1 MTRNEAT
8 YMRWLLGVILIFILA
23 ACASIGRPS
32 GGEYDY
38 TPPVYVKSNPA
49 IGSRNVTNTRLTID
63 FNENVQVEDVMT
75 KVVVSPAQKS
85 IPSITA
91 NGRRITVDI
100 RDTLLPNTTYTID
113 FSDAIRDLNE
123 GNVLDG
129 FAVDFSTGD
138 SIDSLRISGMVFEAR
153 TLEPA
158 QGMLVGVYS
167 NFSDTA
173 VTTLPMERIARTNQL
188 GQFTIRGLRPG
199 EYRIFAINDINR
211 DYHWDRSEDIAFYD
225 TIIRP
230 WAETVTIT
238 DTIVTPEGVD
248 SIVTREGRDYFPN
261 DILLTWFN
269 EGYQSQY
276 LKDYKRPERR
286 KLTVDF
292 AAHSDSL
299 PVLTILNGDR
309 AGSTAGEWARLN
321 TVATLDTLEYFIT
334 DSAVYGLDSML
345 VAMRY
350 LRTDT
355 ASQLVWGTDT
365 LRFNF
370 KEPKK
375 SKGQLKKEAK
385 ERERKI
391 ERILK
396 EREEAG
402 DTSKTILPSDTL
414 EIQFLQFSSKS
425 GGTQELARPMWFT
438 VDQPI
443 LFDTIPDSVVTFAVM
458 RDTLWDTIAAPRIYR
473 PDSLKLLSFRADFN
487 WAPSTKYKLSIDSAA
502 LHSVYG
508 LWNSRTDFEFTTKST
523 EDYSALF
530 VNVSGLTDSAYVE
543 VLGRDDNPVATE
555 PVRNGVAEFN
565 FLNPGDYYLRLFI
578 DRNHNCEYD
587 TGNLLD
593 SIQPEEVYY
602 YPKKLVL
609 KKNWDVEQTWDI
621 YETAIDLQKP
631 KDIKKNKPKDNKK
644 RRRRADGSYI
654 DERDEYGDEYDD
666 EEFDDG
672 YGQDNFFG
680 PGGRDG
686 SRNIGNERNTFGR
699 NNGFTRNNRF

>member
-1 MTRNEAT
+1 MTQKETT
-8 YMRWLLGVILIFILA
+8 YMRGLLGVILIFILA

-32 GGEYDY
+32 GGDYDY
-38 TPPVYVKSNPA
+38 EPPVFVKSSPA
-49 IGSRNVTNTRLTID
+49 VGGRNVSNNRITID

-75 KVVVSPAQKS
+75 KVVVSPAQKN

-91 NGRRITVDI
+91 NGRRVTVDI

-167 NFSDTA
+167 NMADTA
-173 VTTLPMERIARTNQL
+173 ISTLPMERIARTNQL
-188 GQFTIRGLRPG
+188 GQFTIRGLKPG
-199 EYRIFAINDINR
+199 QYRIFALNDINR
-211 DYHWDRSEDIAFYD
+211 DYHWDRTEDVAFYD
-225 TIIRP
+225 TIITP
-230 WAETVTIT
+230 WAEVLTVT
-238 DTIVTPEGVD
+238 DTISTEAGAD
-248 SIVTREGRDYFPN
+248 SVITRQERNYFPN

-286 KLTVDF
+286 KITIDF
-292 AAHSDSL
+292 AAHSDTL
-299 PVLTILNGDR
+299 PEITLLNGPLAGTTADR
-309 AGSTAGEWARLN
+309 WTLLN

-334 DSAVYGLDSML
+334 DSTVYSQDTMLLAV
-345 VAMRY
+345 RY

-355 ASQLVWGTDT
+355 ASKLVWGTDT
-365 LRFNF
+365 LRFNY

-391 ERILK
+391 ERILL
-396 EREEAG
+396 ERQEAG
-402 DTSKTILPSDTL
+402 DTSTVILPSDTL
-414 EIQFLQFSSKS
+414 EITFLQFSSKTS
-425 GGTQELARPMWFT
+425 GSQELARPIWFT
-438 VDQPI
+438 VDQP
-443 LFDTIPDSVVTFAVM
+443 LTFDTIPEEVVTFAVK

-473 PDSLKLLSFRADFN
+473 PDPLNLLSYKADYK
-487 WAPSTKYKLSIDSAA
+487 WQPATQYKLTIDSAA

-508 LWNSRTDFEFTTKST
+508 LWNAPYSAEFTTKSL

-530 VNVSGLTDSAYVE
+530 VNVAGLSDSAYVE
-543 VLGRDDNPVATE
+543 VLGRDDNPVATALVE
-555 PVRNGVAEFN
+555 NGVAEFN
-565 FLNPGDYYLRLFI
+565 YLTPGEYYMRLFI
-578 DRNHNCEYD
+578 DRNANAEYD
-587 TGNLLD
+587 TGNLLEH
-593 SIQPEEVYY
+593 IQPEEVYY

-621 YETAIDLQKP
+621 YDTLIDLQKP
-631 KDIKKNKPKDNKK
+631 QDIKKNKPKDNKK
-644 RRRRADGSYI
+644 RRRRPDGSYI
-654 DERDEYGDEYDD
+654 DDDTNEYDD
-666 EEFDDG
+666 EDEYDDG

-680 PGGRDG
+680 PGNSNGV
-686 SRNIGNERNTFGR
+686 RNIGNGR
-699 NNGFTRNNRF
+699 NNFGNGGFTRNNRY